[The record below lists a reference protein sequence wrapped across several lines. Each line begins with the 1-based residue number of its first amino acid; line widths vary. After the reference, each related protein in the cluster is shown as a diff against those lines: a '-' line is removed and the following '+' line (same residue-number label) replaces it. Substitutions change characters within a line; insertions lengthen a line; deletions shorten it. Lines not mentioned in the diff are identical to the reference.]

1 MSSAV
6 LEEAAEQPDAAGE
19 PARRRAPRLLWIAW
33 APALLAVAGLLFLL
47 GYSMATQSKAAG
59 LGAQALA
66 NAPAPDFTL
75 DTFAGSSVQLSSFQG
90 RPVMVNF
97 WASWCVPCREEAPT
111 LERTWQTYKDR
122 GVVFLGV
129 DIWDKESD
137 ARAFLKESGITYTN
151 AMDPNGAVA
160 IDYGLRGVPETFFV
174 DRGGKLASKY
184 VGPVLNSGS
193 GQLQLAA
200 MDPNYLS
207 QQLEAMLR

>member
-6 LEEAAEQPDAAGE
+6 LEQTAAGGK
-19 PARRRAPRLLWIAW
+19 PPRRRSRRLLWVAW

-66 NAPAPDFTL
+66 NAPARDFSL
-75 DTFAGSSVQLSSFQG
+75 DSFAGDRVQLSTFQG

-97 WASWCVPCREEAPT
+97 WASWCIPCREEAPT
-111 LERTWQTYKDR
+111 LERTWQAYRDL

-129 DIWDKESD
+129 NIWDKESD
-137 ARAFLKESGITYTN
+137 ARGFLKEFGITYTN
-151 AMDPNGAVA
+151 LMDPNGAVA
-160 IDYGLRGVPETFFV
+160 IDYGVRGVPETFFV
-174 DRGGKLASKY
+174 DRAGKMASKY
-184 VGPVLNSGS
+184 VGPVLNGGS

-207 QQLEAMLR
+207 QQLDSLLR